1 MGTNLTTSSSDVGL
15 ARRPFRKF
23 GGLIVSLLLA
33 VGVGTATADE
43 TSPQIWLDYNPLHR
57 LSPKVDL
64 FGDAGIRWDTEND
77 GWWRFVLRPS
87 VGVRAGQV
95 YLTAGVG
102 NFFTFSPHIAT
113 HWEIRPFQGA
123 SVVWPGGRLA
133 FQHYLRLEE
142 RFDYNTETWNS
153 FNSLRLRYQLQVSY
167 RWATYQGGRTW
178 KATASVEPFITLAG
192 EQGLQQEQ
200 VRATIGIER
209 TFARDRRLEFLISWQ
224 QESLLFLPDEDES
237 DIFLRVR
244 WFVPW

>member
-1 MGTNLTTSSSDVGL
+1 MGTSLTTSRADMGQVRLPS
-15 ARRPFRKF
+15 RKF
-23 GGLIVSLLLA
+23 VGLIVSLLFA
-33 VGVGTATADE
+33 VGAGTATADDI
-43 TSPQIWLDYNPLHR
+43 SPQIWLDYNPLHL
-57 LSPKVDL
+57 LSPRVDL
-64 FGDAGIRWDTEND
+64 FGDAGIRWNTEND
-77 GWWRFVLRPS
+77 GWRRFVLRPS

-102 NFFTFSPHIAT
+102 NFVTFSPDIAT

-142 RFDYNTETWNS
+142 RFDFNTDTWDS
-153 FNSLRLRYQLQVSY
+153 FNSLRLRYQLRVSY

-178 KATASVEPFITLAG
+178 KATASLEPFITLAG

-209 TFARDRRLEFLISWQ
+209 TFARHRRLEFLISWQ
-224 QESLLFLPDEDES
+224 QESLLFLPDEDISET
-237 DIFLRVR
+237 FLRVR

>member
-102 NFFTFSPHIAT
+102 NFLTFSPHIAT
-113 HWEIRPFQGA
+113 HWEIR
-123 SVVWPGGRLA
+123 
-133 FQHYLRLEE
+133 E
-142 RFDYNTETWNS
+142 RYKKSPKKGFS
-153 FNSLRLRYQLQVSY
+153 
-167 RWATYQGGRTW
+167 
-178 KATASVEPFITLAG
+178 
-192 EQGLQQEQ
+192 
-200 VRATIGIER
+200 
-209 TFARDRRLEFLISWQ
+209 
-224 QESLLFLPDEDES
+224 
-237 DIFLRVR
+237 
-244 WFVPW
+244 